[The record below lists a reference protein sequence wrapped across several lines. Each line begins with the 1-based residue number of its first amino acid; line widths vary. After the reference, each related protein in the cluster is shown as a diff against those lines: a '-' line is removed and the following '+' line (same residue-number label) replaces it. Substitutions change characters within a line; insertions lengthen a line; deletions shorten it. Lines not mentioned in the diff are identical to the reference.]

1 MLSLSLAHSLC
12 DSLYHKPRCKDWS
25 PWNPFW
31 KWHSPNDQGLPGHI
45 SIQSGIINRDSVSG
59 WKKNNWRE
67 KEKKIQTTNMISSL
81 MNIHATTL
89 RFTLFFRV
97 SVYWFMY
104 SVITSEMRLYDGNWW
119 QPVVIFR
126 WLMMR
131 ASLRG
136 NRSKQLIYTAR
147 HNSHSSV
154 SRSNS
159 GKR

>member
-1 MLSLSLAHSLC
+1 
-12 DSLYHKPRCKDWS
+12 
-25 PWNPFW
+25 
-31 KWHSPNDQGLPGHI
+31 
-45 SIQSGIINRDSVSG
+45 
-59 WKKNNWRE
+59 
-67 KEKKIQTTNMISSL
+67 

-159 GKR
+159 GKMVSICVLACMRPFVWWRESGQAGEQRPL

>member
-1 MLSLSLAHSLC
+1 
-12 DSLYHKPRCKDWS
+12 
-25 PWNPFW
+25 
-31 KWHSPNDQGLPGHI
+31 
-45 SIQSGIINRDSVSG
+45 
-59 WKKNNWRE
+59 
-67 KEKKIQTTNMISSL
+67 MISSL

-159 GKR
+159 GKRQCLFVCSRACGHLFGGERADRRGGTEAFVADMFRTPHRTPLSVADALFVTCFF

>member
-1 MLSLSLAHSLC
+1 
-12 DSLYHKPRCKDWS
+12 
-25 PWNPFW
+25 
-31 KWHSPNDQGLPGHI
+31 
-45 SIQSGIINRDSVSG
+45 
-59 WKKNNWRE
+59 
-67 KEKKIQTTNMISSL
+67 

-154 SRSNS
+154 SRPNS
-159 GKR
+159 GKRWCLFVCSRACGHLFGGERAGRRGNRGLCSWYVLNATQNTFECSGCPFCDPYFLMNAQKWVMSEAC